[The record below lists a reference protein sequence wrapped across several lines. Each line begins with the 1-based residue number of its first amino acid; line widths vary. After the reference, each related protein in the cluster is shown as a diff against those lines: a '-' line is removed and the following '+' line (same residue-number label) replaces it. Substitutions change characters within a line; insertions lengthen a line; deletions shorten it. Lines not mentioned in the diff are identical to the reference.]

1 MQLVGRRGELGRI
14 AQLADAARESAL
26 VVCGEPGGG
35 KSRLLEAAQAEASI
49 RCVLVHTMPA
59 EASWPLSGFSRVFA
73 FINDISTIEFSG
85 HFAPRSTERSDTF
98 DAARNL
104 LSTLRSL
111 APEPI
116 LVLVDDIDRMDPE
129 SQVLLSFIAEGLAGT
144 GIRLVATSG
153 HIPLTSPLSGL
164 RRIDLP
170 ALSPGESR
178 ELAYIAAGPAS
189 DPGTVRIVA
198 DDAAGSPLAIVENAQ
213 TLTPAQVQ
221 GREPIV
227 LPFRPVVSHQGRVT
241 DRLDGL
247 SPVETRVLELVSLAP
262 ASHSSALV
270 AQEQAD
276 EDLLEDLVYSG
287 LLETHGHYV
296 RLADPRMRSHL
307 YWNLDPRTRREY
319 HREMAAAHR
328 EIDARIADWHFS
340 FVPAEHS
347 LQSDHPL
354 PDTLL
359 TEATQYAEEGD
370 PAAAVEFAE
379 RALRIAESV
388 ADHLPAIVGLATA
401 FHSQIEL
408 DLAFR
413 YAVLARHEATSAT
426 LSMRLAALL
435 VSIEYA
441 KTHVVPTND
450 IDAILSIYAGKDPEG
465 AVELLAIAAEAHAE
479 RWEVDE
485 ARRYLDHAREL
496 GTAAQK
502 AGVVRD
508 IELLVD
514 AIEGVAARENAEFD
528 VLDTGTLTSLTP
540 RSLVVLGKTM
550 TFRENYARARH
561 ILTIVLTQPQ
571 TTPPL
576 WMESARF
583 LLAVN
588 EVRSGNFHRARSAVE
603 DWLAFASPA
612 HAGKS
617 SRLVLHA
624 WYLNSSGQSAAAKAQ
639 FDLCMDQTLV
649 ERNPAVAAQALALQG
664 GAALAEG
671 DFNEAARVLELADV
685 IGQRFANPAL
695 LRCSIDLIESYVA
708 TKRSREARSVLE
720 SMERLG
726 RKYPSRWLTL
736 AVARGRGL
744 TAPDE
749 ECLATFQRALDL
761 FTTEDSSYD
770 LGRTLTNY
778 ASAQARLGFGRDS
791 EKSLA
796 EARNAFGNAG
806 AQSWVVRADQYR
818 AQPDTDVL
826 TAIGVLTE
834 EEQLIVEK
842 VREGYRNK
850 EIAAALYISLRTVEL
865 RLTHIYR
872 KVGARSRSHLAAL
885 LN

>member
-1 MQLVGRRGELGRI
+1 MQLIGRRDELGRI
-14 AQLADAARESAL
+14 AQMAEATRESAL

-35 KSRLLEAAQAEASI
+35 KTRLLEAAQAEATI
-49 RCVLVHTMPA
+49 RCVLVSTMPA

-116 LVLVDDIDRMDPE
+116 LVLVDDIDDMDQE

-144 GIRLVATSG
+144 GIRLVATAG
-153 HIPLTSPLSGL
+153 HIPLTSPLAGL

-170 ALSPGESR
+170 PLSASESR
-178 ELAYIAAGPAS
+178 DLAYVAAGPAS

-213 TLTPAQVQ
+213 TLTAAQIQ
-221 GREPIV
+221 GREPLV
-227 LPFRPVVSHQGRVT
+227 LPFRPVAIHQDRVT
-241 DRLDGL
+241 ERLTGL
-247 SPVETRVLELVSLAP
+247 GPLETRVLELVSLAP
-262 ASHSSALV
+262 ATHSSALV
-270 AQEQAD
+270 SDDRAD
-276 EDLLEDLVYSG
+276 EDLLEDLLYSG
-287 LLETHGHYV
+287 LLQTHGHYV

-307 YWNLDPRTRREY
+307 YWNLDPRTRREC
-319 HREMAAAHR
+319 HREMADAHR
-328 EIDARIADWHFS
+328 EIDARLADWHSS
-340 FVPAEHS
+340 FVQSNEFV
-347 LQSDHPL
+347 QSDEEL

-370 PAAAVEFAE
+370 TAAAIEFAE

-388 ADHLPAIVGLATA
+388 ADHLARILELASA
-401 FHSQIEL
+401 FYSQIEL

-413 YAVLARHEATSAT
+413 YAVLARHEATTPA

-435 VSIEYA
+435 ISIEYN

-465 AVELLAIAAEAHAE
+465 AVELLTIAAECHAE

-485 ARRYLDHAREL
+485 ARRYLGHARQI
-496 GTAAQK
+496 AS
-502 AGVVRD
+502 AGQNAGIVRD

-514 AIEGVAARENAEFD
+514 AIEGVAAGPVVELD

-540 RSLVVLGKTM
+540 RSLIVLGKTM

-561 ILTIVLTQPQ
+561 IFTIVLTQPH

-624 WYLNSSGQSAAAKAQ
+624 WYLNSSGQSTVAKPL
-639 FDLCMDQTLV
+639 FDKCMDQTLI
-649 ERNPAVAAQALALQG
+649 ERNPAVAAQTLSLQG

-708 TKRSREARSVLE
+708 TKRTREARSVLDG
-720 SMERLG
+720 MERLA
-726 RKYPSRWLTL
+726 RQYPSRWLTL
-736 AVARGRGL
+736 ALARGKGL
-744 TAPDE
+744 VAADE
-749 ECLATFQRALDL
+749 ECLALFQRALDL
-761 FTTEDSSYD
+761 FTTDDSAYD
-770 LGRTLTNY
+770 LGRTLANY

-806 AQSWVVRADQYR
+806 AQSWVIRADQYR